1 MWQWWHDLV
10 RWFDQCDLDATNKGH
25 KPQLALDMNFRRV
38 LDNSLLAK
46 VAVVEVI
53 REMTNSTITDGAK
66 SIGLFIAL
74 GKSIE
79 NEWYAQSVKSIPELN
94 KKLLHTIKSS
104 QQDGSDSHRS
114 LDQVVRQLWKSEIVK
129 YDGDLAAVQG
139 EHKDWTINQR
149 AKAGAMLMKGLLETA
164 KITRSQVLA
173 DGSIYKEEQPAFYQT
188 TQYFDGKRVGV
199 TKLNEAVAERLD
211 RDPANVTLH
220 PRYLPMISPPLPWTG
235 PKNGAYLVHPA
246 PFMRTKDSPEQHLHV
261 LEAHRSQSLD
271 NIYQALDKLGQTAWK
286 INRPI
291 FDVMAV
297 VWNSGKEL
305 AGIPVCDPHVNLN
318 LSGLQSKVFEQHS
331 ADDDCQESPRLEGEK
346 KEIYRSLLATRRSAY
361 GQRCSVNYQLEIA
374 RAYLNETFYFPHNVD
389 FRGRAYP
396 LPANLNHIGDDIS
409 RGLLTF
415 AERKEL
421 GERGLFWLKVHLA
434 NKAGFDKASLEERQ
448 AFTEEHLD
456 DIYDSADRPLDG
468 SGWWL
473 KSEDPWQTLA
483 ACIELTEALRSSE
496 PTQYKSHLPVHQD
509 GSCNGLQHYAAL
521 GGDVEGGREV
531 NLIPGDRPGDVY
543 SKVAAEVNKLVNQDA
558 ENGHDIAKA
567 LKGHIKRK
575 VVKQTVM
582 TTVYGVTFV
591 GAREQIRRQLKDLGV
606 IPVPNLYISA
616 AYVATLVLRSI
627 GEVFR
632 GAVAIQR
639 WLTYV
644 ARLVAKSIPP
654 ERALLL
660 TKTDGSVKAASASVQ
675 KANDEVELM
684 TSMTWTTP
692 LGLVVCQPY
701 RTQNRTQI
709 STVLQT
715 VYIADPFE
723 PAQADS
729 RGQASAFPPNFI
741 HSLDATHMMLTALA
755 CKDIT
760 FASVHDSYWTH
771 AADVDIMNVKLR
783 EAFVRLHTA
792 KILENLA
799 DETLHRY
806 SGYKIPRTALSPK
819 MLSDLKVM
827 GVNIEKV
834 TDQEGRYI
842 NLSSLIPPL
851 PPKGNLDIAS
861 VLNSRYFF
869 A

>member
-1 MWQWWHDLV
+1 MDAALKSTGPQSA
-10 RWFDQCDLDATNKGH
+10 FDI
-25 KPQLALDMNFRRV
+25 NFRRV

-66 SIGLFIAL
+66 SIGLFIAM

-104 QQDGSDSHRS
+104 QPEVGDVPKS
-114 LDQVVRQLWKSEIVK
+114 LDKIVRQLWKREIGK
-129 YDGDLAAVQG
+129 YAGDLAAVQG
-139 EHKDWTINQR
+139 EHTDWTINQR
-149 AKAGAMLMKGLLETA
+149 AKVGAMLMKGLLQTA
-164 KITRSQVLA
+164 KITRSQVMP

-220 PRYLPMISPPLPWTG
+220 PRYLPMISPPLPWTS
-235 PKNGAYLVHPA
+235 PKNGAYLVHAA

-261 LEAHRSQSLD
+261 MEAHRLNGLD
-271 NIYQALDKLGQTAWK
+271 DIFQALDKLGQTAWA
-286 INRPI
+286 INRPV

-305 AGIPVCDPHVNLN
+305 AGIPVRDPHLN
-318 LSGLQSKVFEQHS
+318 LDVSDLQSELLKNDPLEDGS
-331 ADDDCQESPRLEGEK
+331 QESPRMEGER

-434 NKAGFDKASLEERQ
+434 NKAGYDKASLDERL
-448 AFTEEHLD
+448 AFTEGHLK
-456 DIYDSADRPLDG
+456 DINDSADHPLDG
-468 SGWWL
+468 PGWWL

-483 ACIELTEALRSSE
+483 ACIELTEALRSDD
-496 PTQYKSHLPVHQD
+496 PTKYKSRLPVHQD

-531 NLIPGDRPGDVY
+531 NLIPGIRPGDVY
-543 SKVAAEVNKLVNQDA
+543 SKVATEVNKLVNQDA

-654 ERALLL
+654 ERASLLM
-660 TKTDGSVKAASASVQ
+660 TKVDVPGQSISANAQ
-675 KANDEVELM
+675 KAQDETELM

-701 RTQNRTQI
+701 RAQNRTQI

-771 AADVDIMNVKLR
+771 AADVDVMNVKLR

-799 DETLHRY
+799 QETLHRY
-806 SGYKIPRTALSPK
+806 SGYKIPRSSLSAK
-819 MLSDLKVM
+819 MLSDLKYM
-827 GVNIEKV
+827 GVEVDKIMSQEK
-834 TDQEGRYI
+834 RYVD
-842 NLSSLIPPL
+842 LASLIPPL
-851 PPKGNLDIAS
+851 PPKGDLEIAA
-861 VLNSRYFF
+861 VLKSQYFF

>member
-1 MWQWWHDLV
+1 
-10 RWFDQCDLDATNKGH
+10 
-25 KPQLALDMNFRRV
+25 
-38 LDNSLLAK
+38 
-46 VAVVEVI
+46 
-53 REMTNSTITDGAK
+53 
-66 SIGLFIAL
+66 
-74 GKSIE
+74 
-79 NEWYAQSVKSIPELN
+79 
-94 KKLLHTIKSS
+94 
-104 QQDGSDSHRS
+104 
-114 LDQVVRQLWKSEIVK
+114 
-129 YDGDLAAVQG
+129 
-139 EHKDWTINQR
+139 
-149 AKAGAMLMKGLLETA
+149 MKGL
-164 KITRSQVLA
+164 
-173 DGSIYKEEQPAFYQT
+173 D
-188 TQYFDGKRVGV
+188 D
-199 TKLNEAVAERLD
+199 
-211 RDPANVTLH
+211 
-220 PRYLPMISPPLPWTG
+220 
-235 PKNGAYLVHPA
+235 
-246 PFMRTKDSPEQHLHV
+246 
-261 LEAHRSQSLD
+261 
-271 NIYQALDKLGQTAWK
+271 IYQALDKLGQTAWA
-286 INRPI
+286 INRPV

-305 AGIPVCDPHVNLN
+305 AGIPVRDPHLN
-318 LSGLQSKVFEQHS
+318 LDISDLQSELPKIETVEDGS
-331 ADDDCQESPRLEGEK
+331 QESPRMEGER

-434 NKAGFDKASLEERQ
+434 NKAGYDKASLEERL
-448 AFTEEHLD
+448 AFTEGHLK
-456 DIYDSADRPLDG
+456 DINDSADHPLDG

-483 ACIELTEALRSSE
+483 ACIELTEALRSDE
-496 PTQYKSHLPVHQD
+496 PTKYKSRLPVHQD

-531 NLIPGDRPGDVY
+531 NLIPGSRPGDVY

-654 ERALLL
+654 ERASLLI
-660 TKTDGSVKAASASVQ
+660 TKLEVPGQSTSANAQ
-675 KANDEVELM
+675 KAQDEAELM

-701 RTQNRTQI
+701 RAQNRTQI

-771 AADVDIMNVKLR
+771 AADVDVMNVKLR

-799 DETLHRY
+799 QETLHRY
-806 SGYKIPRTALSPK
+806 SGYKIPRSSLSAK
-819 MLSDLKVM
+819 MLSDLKTM
-827 GVNIEKV
+827 GVEVDKIINQEK
-834 TDQEGRYI
+834 RYVD
-842 NLSSLIPPL
+842 LASLIPPL
-851 PPKGNLDIAS
+851 PPKGDLDIAS
-861 VLNSRYFF
+861 VLKSQYFF